1 MAGAW
6 SAVGAESG
14 GAPTAFFVLRRR
26 FVGDS
31 SGGASGGMTGGDA
44 VRASE
49 AMSRRR
55 MPCEERK
62 AEIDAGVEFS
72 VWAIHTSVL
81 PCSTHW
87 RISSRYGLSVAF
99 CVMRAASLLGPL
111 GRPAAPTAC

>member
-1 MAGAW
+1 
-6 SAVGAESG
+6 
-14 GAPTAFFVLRRR
+14 
-26 FVGDS
+26 
-31 SGGASGGMTGGDA
+31 MTGGDA

-55 MPCEERK
+55 MPCEERN
-62 AEIDAGVEFS
+62 AEIDAGVELS

-99 CVMRAASLLGPL
+99 CVMRRQVYSGPS
-111 GRPAAPTAC
+111 GARPHDRRVETIWIPR